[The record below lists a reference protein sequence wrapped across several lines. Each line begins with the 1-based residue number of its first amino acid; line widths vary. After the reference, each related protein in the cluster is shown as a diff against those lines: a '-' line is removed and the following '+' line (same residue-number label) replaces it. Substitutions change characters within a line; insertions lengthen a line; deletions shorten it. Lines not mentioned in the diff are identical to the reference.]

1 MAQQANTKF
10 KKEYAFGP
18 CMLIIGVLGIIF
30 GLVATPDKFP
40 AVALYLT
47 GIGSIASIVIPQNF

>member
-1 MAQQANTKF
+1 MAQQTNIKF

-40 AVALYLT
+40 AVSLYLAAL
-47 GIGSIASIVIPQNF
+47 GSIVSIVIPQEV